1 MHVGENLLVQ
11 LPVAMPA
18 QAVKAKGGCHPHAI
32 SCVTSALCM
41 DCELPMNLQETE
53 ALLLLS
59 TRLHAAE
66 WLASLV
72 HQASTEHGTGNWPAQ
87 LHQVHAAC

>member
-1 MHVGENLLVQ
+1 
-11 LPVAMPA
+11 
-18 QAVKAKGGCHPHAI
+18 
-32 SCVTSALCM
+32 
-41 DCELPMNLQETE
+41 MNLQETE

-59 TRLHAAE
+59 TPLHAAE